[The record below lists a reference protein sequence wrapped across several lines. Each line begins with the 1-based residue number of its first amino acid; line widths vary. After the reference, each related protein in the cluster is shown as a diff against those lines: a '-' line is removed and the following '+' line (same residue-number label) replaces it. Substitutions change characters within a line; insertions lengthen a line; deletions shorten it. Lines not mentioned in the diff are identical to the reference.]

1 MKSISFISDAVFVAR
16 SKAMGRGV
24 YTNRSLEKD
33 TIIEIAPVI
42 VMSAMDRKL
51 LDKTLLHDYIFE
63 WGPKHDECALAL
75 GWISVYNHSYS
86 SNAEYF
92 MDFDSSMMM
101 IKTVHEI
108 PAGEE
113 ITINYNGEWNDE
125 KKVWFDV
132 KD

>member
-1 MKSISFISDAVFVAR
+1 MFTNESIAA
-16 SKAMGRGV
+16 G
-24 YTNRSLEKD
+24 
-33 TIIEIAPVI
+33 TIIESSPVI
-42 VMSAMDRKL
+42 VMSADERKL
-51 LDKTLLHDYIFE
+51 LDQTLLHDYIFE

-75 GWISVYNHSYS
+75 GWISIYNHSYS

-101 IKTVHEI
+101 IKTVHKI
-108 PAGEE
+108 SAGEE

-132 KD
+132 KG